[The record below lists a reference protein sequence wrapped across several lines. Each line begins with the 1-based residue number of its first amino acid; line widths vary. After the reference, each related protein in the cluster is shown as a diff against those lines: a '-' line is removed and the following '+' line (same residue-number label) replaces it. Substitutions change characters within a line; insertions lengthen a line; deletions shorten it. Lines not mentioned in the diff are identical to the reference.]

1 MSEGAVHKDVAH
13 DYLETLRQV
22 QEQYQQYVEVAD
34 LYKLPIQGQTK
45 TPKYVDPSVEQPL
58 TVNSLRFQ

>member
-1 MSEGAVHKDVAH
+1 MSESAVHKDVTH

-22 QEQYQQYVEVAD
+22 QEQYQQYMEVAD
-34 LYKLPIQGQTK
+34 LYKLPGQRQTK